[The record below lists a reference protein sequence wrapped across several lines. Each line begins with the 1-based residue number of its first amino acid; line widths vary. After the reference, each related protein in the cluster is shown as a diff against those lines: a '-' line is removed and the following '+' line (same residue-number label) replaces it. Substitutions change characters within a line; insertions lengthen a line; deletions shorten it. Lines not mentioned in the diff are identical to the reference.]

1 VTQLARLS
9 PAARL
14 VGSGWLVWLVVLV
27 VSLVGAALRL
37 RVVGQS
43 LFADELSTY
52 WIVSRQGLGG
62 VVATVHTNAEI
73 TPPLYFVLSWL
84 ATRIDLTPEL
94 LRLPSLLAGVAA
106 VPLTY
111 LLGSRTVG
119 RWPGLVGAALVAL
132 SPFMIYYSTEARGYE
147 LAIVLVLSSTLALLA
162 AVDGRRI
169 GWWLAYGGCSCA
181 AVYTHYT
188 AVFALAVQ
196 LLWLLWTH
204 PGARRAALLANA
216 GAVVAFLPW
225 LTGLVN
231 DLNSPTTKILSAL
244 EPFNAHTVRISLE
257 HWSVGYPYGFPATG
271 VRELPGDVALVLLAL
286 GIVVG
291 VAGLAA
297 GTGGWWR
304 WSPDRGL
311 VLVVALALSAPV
323 GEALASAVGTDVFG
337 TRNLAV
343 SWPAAALALAA
354 LLVAAGPRLRFVAVG
369 LALASF
375 AIGAAK
381 MVESRFQRPDY
392 QAAARFIDRSASPGD
407 VVIDGGRPTPG
418 PLSGLDVSLD
428 RPHEIFRVGMPAERD
443 RPFGLGGALPADQ
456 VTRQAVAAA
465 GGRRIFVVA
474 SAEPSQSNDP
484 AGTVLTKQV
493 IDALRGSHRLVE
505 ARTYPGILKLAVLV
519 YARRALPRG

>member
-286 GIVVG
+286 GIVLG

-297 GTGGWWR
+297 GTGGRWR

-311 VLVVALALSAPV
+311 VLVVTLALSAPV

-354 LLVAAGPRLRFVAVG
+354 LLAAAGPRLRFVAVG

-407 VVIDGGRPTPG
+407 VVIDGAVAFATPG
-418 PLSGLDVSLD
+418 PLTGLDVTLG
-428 RPHEIFRVGMPAERD
+428 RRHRVLRAGGPQERD
-443 RPFGLGGALPADQ
+443 HPFGRDDRIIPVDKVA
-456 VTRQAVAAA
+456 RRAAA
-465 GGRRIFVVA
+465 AAAGRRIFLVT
-474 SAEPSQSNDP
+474 SFPIFP
-484 AGTVLTKQV
+484 ANNEAVER
-493 IDALRGSHRLVE
+493 ALGARYRRIE
-505 ARTYPGILKLAVLV
+505 TRTYPGALELAVRV
-519 YARRALPRG
+519 YDRRASPRG